1 VRVSVRIHSS
11 ASSSDTCSS
20 QMMPATHPGRLGF
33 SRTAPDGQVTGV
45 RYAVFTDWARPDG
58 AIVCLQLIL
67 RWSGTA
73 KVTSLIDGTLATQP
87 P

>member
-1 VRVSVRIHSS
+1 MIVSKVRSDIGVVSTT
-11 ASSSDTCSS
+11 A
-20 QMMPATHPGRLGF
+20 A
-33 SRTAPDGQVTGV
+33 RTAPDGHVTDV

-73 KVTSLIDGTLATQP
+73 KVTNLIDGTLATQP